1 MSVHATQMTCAVCD
15 NQVALRVARRDWW
28 LCTTC
33 GSFVCPRC
41 YGIFRE
47 SGQEFCPGTI
57 VRGVEQHPPHFTRFL
72 SPRTTTTPP
81 VEDQSTVVILED
93 VRRRTPPPK
102 GGRVIILDDVE
113 PERNNDD
120 HSAGEDDVS

>member
-1 MSVHATQMTCAVCD
+1 MSVHATQMTCAICD
-15 NQVALRVARRDWW
+15 SQVTLRIARRDWW

-41 YGIFRE
+41 YVIFRE

-72 SPRTTTTPP
+72 ARRTTSTPP
-81 VEDQSTVVILED
+81 VEERSTVVILGD
-93 VRRRTPPPK
+93 VRRRTQPPL
-102 GGRVIILDDVE
+102 GGRVIILEDIDPEIKTNDQSTGDD
-113 PERNNDD
+113 DD
-120 HSAGEDDVS
+120 S